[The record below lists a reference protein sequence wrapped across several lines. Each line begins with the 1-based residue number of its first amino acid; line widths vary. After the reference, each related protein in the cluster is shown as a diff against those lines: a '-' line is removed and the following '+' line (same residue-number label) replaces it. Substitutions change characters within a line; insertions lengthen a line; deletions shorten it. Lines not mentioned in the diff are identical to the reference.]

1 MSAQAQCESVGDDK
15 DKLAVCR
22 YPVGVECE
30 RSEVF
35 TLDLD
40 ARFCPGAAYR
50 RSDISLDAAGR
61 DLIFCRYLGVDIL

>member
-15 DKLAVCR
+15 DKLAVSGN
-22 YPVGVECE
+22 PVGVEGE
-30 RSEVF
+30 RPEVF

-40 ARFCPGAAYR
+40 ARLCPGAAYR
-50 RSDISLDAAGR
+50 GSDIAFDAAGR